1 MESTG
6 NGKHLLFYSSLCETA
21 TAIVFG
27 FHYYGCKYSL
37 SLGLIFIQTIFL
49 KKNQG
54 NYFHFR
60 C

>member
-37 SLGLIFIQTIFL
+37 SLGLHHTSCEL
-49 KKNQG
+49 
-54 NYFHFR
+54 YTDYLS
-60 C
+60 

>member
-27 FHYYGCKYSL
+27 FHYYGCKINIASL
-37 SLGLIFIQTIFL
+37 LDSITQAVSFIQTIFL
-49 KKNQG
+49 E
-54 NYFHFR
+54 
-60 C
+60 